1 MGVKRRKRQGHNSGI
16 YKSERA
22 GYNLAQSQ
30 RSDNESP
37 ATQRGNQTGGGPKD
51 FGFAKHK
58 KNPVKSKSTGDTG
71 RIGHAKKAQE
81 KTSVGKS
88 GKKLKT
94 PKYKLSFQQR
104 RDHHSD
110 WSKRQELK
118 DPKKN
123 PKHTANES
131 VQNALNALDTYMKS
145 NEELHGS
152 VLAKKK

>member
-1 MGVKRRKRQGHNSGI
+1 M
-16 YKSERA
+16 
-22 GYNLAQSQ
+22 
-30 RSDNESP
+30 
-37 ATQRGNQTGGGPKD
+37 
-51 FGFAKHK
+51 
-58 KNPVKSKSTGDTG
+58 KSKSTGDTSQ
-71 RIGHAKKAQE
+71 IGHERKRDE
-81 KTSVGKS
+81 KTDVGKS

-104 RDHHSD
+104 KDHHSD
-110 WSKRQELK
+110 WGKRQELK